1 MSGLPGLASVGCTK
15 GERALN
21 KICTATIPTTRFQ
34 RPGFAICW
42 TIENQETLASG
53 DDPWHDRIRDTRV
66 FSDCRSLL
74 RGNPSGIL
82 SAFIG
87 GVSERL
93 KPGPNQPIEQIT
105 DSSTLQRREHTR
117 MYSLQ
122 ERTANQAL
130 PENSNILVVDDEEP
144 IRRLLGYLLQSHGYT
159 VKLAADARE
168 ARHTLN
174 EQPIALMLCDVNM
187 PGESGMDLVRTI
199 LEERHD
205 VAAIMVTGLDS
216 PVLANAALEVGAFG
230 YIVKPFESNE
240 VLIDVANALRRRKLE
255 MENRLHRENLEQ
267 VVRTRT
273 IALQEAL
280 DWLERSEK
288 ELRLSREET
297 IQRLAIAAEFR
308 DSMTAQHIQRMS
320 HYCELLARK
329 SGLSAER
336 CDLIRT
342 ASPMHDIGKI
352 GTPDHVLLK
361 PGKFTQEEFG
371 VIAQHAEIG
380 YRILSGSDAEL
391 LKVAAVIAYTHH
403 ERFDGTGYPRRL
415 KGESI
420 PIEGRIAAIADAFDA
435 LTTQRVYKPAFE
447 IGHAIEIMLKH
458 RGEHFDPALL
468 DIFVASADE
477 LTAIRDQYADCSIR
491 KVTRESA

>member
-1 MSGLPGLASVGCTK
+1 M
-15 GERALN
+15 
-21 KICTATIPTTRFQ
+21 
-34 RPGFAICW
+34 
-42 TIENQETLASG
+42 
-53 DDPWHDRIRDTRV
+53 
-66 FSDCRSLL
+66 
-74 RGNPSGIL
+74 
-82 SAFIG
+82 
-87 GVSERL
+87 
-93 KPGPNQPIEQIT
+93 QPIL
-105 DSSTLQRREHTR
+105 D
-117 MYSLQ
+117 
-122 ERTANQAL
+122 RTAQQAL
-130 PENSNILVVDDEEP
+130 LDNRNILIVDDEESV
-144 IRRLLGYLLQSHGYT
+144 RKMLGYLLQSHGYA
-159 VKLAADARE
+159 VSLAADARE
-168 ARHTLN
+168 ARRHLD
-174 EQPIALMLCDVNM
+174 EQPFALMLCDVNM

-199 LEERHD
+199 LAERQD

-216 PVLANAALEVGAFG
+216 SVLANAAIEVGAFG
-230 YIVKPFESNE
+230 YIVKPFETNE
-240 VLIDVANALRRRKLE
+240 VLIDVANALRRRRLE
-255 MENRLHRENLEQ
+255 MENRLHRENLEDI
-267 VVRTRT
+267 VRTRT
-273 IALQEAL
+273 MALQQAL

-329 SGLSAER
+329 AGLSPER

-361 PGKFTQEEFG
+361 PGKITQEEFG

-391 LKVAAVIAYTHH
+391 LKVAAIIAYTHH

-415 KGESI
+415 KGDAI

-447 IGHAIEIMLKH
+447 IGHAIELMIKH
-458 RGEHFDPALL
+458 RGEHFDPELL
-468 DIFVASADE
+468 DIFVACAED
-477 LTAIRDQYADCSIR
+477 LVRIHDQYADRSLRTI
-491 KVTRESA
+491 VSAP